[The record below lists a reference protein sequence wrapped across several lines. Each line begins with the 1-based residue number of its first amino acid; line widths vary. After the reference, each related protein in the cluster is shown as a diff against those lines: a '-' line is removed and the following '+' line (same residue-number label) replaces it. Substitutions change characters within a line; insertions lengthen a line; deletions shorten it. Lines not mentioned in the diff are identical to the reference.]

1 MCFNLRK
8 KSKPSSSSLTVADG
22 SLNKLIVIDQNKL
35 SSSCERSATLFKE
48 KFLSSSGIQTR
59 NTSTTRANVL
69 PLHHRHGQRD
79 RYIFSVHVDDVNVP
93 AVTSPRAD
101 DELTPLHVPR
111 PVREVELTRRA

>member
-1 MCFNLRK
+1 MTYSIFLL
-8 KSKPSSSSLTVADG
+8 SDFE
-22 SLNKLIVIDQNKL
+22 NKGLVIDQNKL
-35 SSSCERSATLFKE
+35 PSSCERSATLFKE